1 LFFQVVQQ
9 LFEKLDVDH
18 DGHISFDEF
27 LLLLRSGGSWV
38 QPNVR
43 EIHTGD
49 KTNRGSLGID
59 FQQCSGNTKERQ
71 TLRSSDQDSQFLAL
85 DTNSAGLAAFIH
97 L

>member
-1 LFFQVVQQ
+1 

-18 DGHISFDEF
+18 NGHISFDEF
-27 LLLLRSGGSWV
+27 LLLFRSGGSCI
-38 QPNVR
+38 QPNVT

-49 KTNRGSLGID
+49 KANGRRLQVD
-59 FQQCSGNTKERQ
+59 FQQCSASTKEPQ
-71 TLRSSDQDSQFLAL
+71 ILGSSDQDSPFFAL